1 MLRTILVAI
10 WLMLPAY
17 VTNAFAVLT
26 GGGRPIDLGK
36 NFLDGRRIFGDGKT
50 WKGLIGGI
58 VVGMCTGSAQ
68 TVLLPSFGPFPLLV
82 LFCLTFG
89 ALFGDL
95 CKSFIKR
102 RLDMERGAKA
112 PIMDQ
117 LDFVLGAW
125 LFLILF
131 AHPWFIENFTSYHV
145 IVILVITPLLHRII
159 NIIGHKLGKK
169 DVPW

>member
-1 MLRTILVAI
+1 
-10 WLMLPAY
+10 MLPAY
-17 VTNAFAVLT
+17 VANAFAVLT
-26 GGGRPIDLGK
+26 GGGKSIDFDK
-36 NFLDGRRIFGDGKT
+36 NFLDGRRIFGNGKT
-50 WKGLIGGI
+50 WNGFIGGV
-58 VVGMCTGSAQ
+58 VVGIFTGSAQ
-68 TVLLPSFGPFPLLV
+68 NVLFPSFVSFSLIV

-102 RLDMERGAKA
+102 RLGIESGSKV

-131 AHPWFIENFTSYHV
+131 AHSWLLENFTSYHI
-145 IVILVITPLLHRII
+145 IVILVITPFLHRIT
-159 NIIGHKLGKK
+159 NIIGHKFGKK

>member
-1 MLRTILVAI
+1 MFSTILIAV

-17 VTNAFAVLT
+17 VANAFAVLT
-26 GGGRPIDLGK
+26 GGGKSIDFEK
-36 NFLDGRRIFGDGKT
+36 NFLDGKRIFGNGKT
-50 WKGLIGGI
+50 WNGLIGGI
-58 VVGMCTGSAQ
+58 IVGMFTGSVQ
-68 TVLLPSFGPFPLLV
+68 NVLLPSFVLFPLIV

-102 RLDMERGAKA
+102 RLDIESGSKV
-112 PIMDQ
+112 PVMDQ

-131 AHPWFIENFTSYHV
+131 AYPWFSENFTSYHV
-145 IVILVITPLLHRII
+145 IVILIMTPFLHRIT
-159 NIIGHKLGKK
+159 NIIGYKLGKK

>member
-1 MLRTILVAI
+1 
-10 WLMLPAY
+10 MLPAY
-17 VTNAFAVLT
+17 VANAFAVLA
-26 GGGRPIDLGK
+26 GGGKSIDFDK
-36 NFLDGRRIFGDGKT
+36 NFLDGRRIFGNGKT
-50 WKGLIGGI
+50 WNGFIGGI
-58 VVGMCTGSAQ
+58 VVGMFTGSAQ
-68 TVLLPSFGPFPLLV
+68 TVLLPSFGSFPLIV

-102 RLDMERGAKA
+102 RLDIESGSKV

-131 AHPWFIENFTSYHV
+131 AYSWFLENFTSYHV
-145 IVILVITPLLHRII
+145 IVILVITPFLHRIT
-159 NIIGHKLGKK
+159 NIIGHKFGKK

>member
-1 MLRTILVAI
+1 
-10 WLMLPAY
+10 MLPAY
-17 VTNAFAVLT
+17 VANAFAVLT
-26 GGGRPIDLGK
+26 GGGKSIDFEK
-36 NFLDGRRIFGDGKT
+36 NFLDGRRIFGNGKT

-58 VVGMCTGSAQ
+58 VIGMFTGSVQ
-68 TVLLPSFGPFPLLV
+68 NVLLPSFVLFPLIV

-102 RLDMERGAKA
+102 RLDIESGSKV

-131 AHPWFIENFTSYHV
+131 AHPWFSENFTSYRV
-145 IVILVITPLLHRII
+145 IVILVITPFLHRIT
-159 NIIGHKLGKK
+159 NIIGYKMGKK